1 MKKTIATALLALA
14 ASAGAPAMAQ
24 QPGVELGVLDCQ
36 IEGGVGLILGSSK
49 DMRCSFSPADKTF
62 APEPYFGAVT
72 KYGLDVG
79 VTEATAMSWLVL
91 APSSNIY
98 APGALAGDYIGASA
112 EASAG
117 VGGGANLL
125 VGGSGTNFTLQPLSL
140 QTQTGLN
147 LAVGVTQFQLRS
159 ASN

>member
-1 MKKTIATALLALA
+1 MYRTILATAIAVASGA
-14 ASAGAPAMAQ
+14 APTMAQ
-24 QPGVELGVLDCQ
+24 EPGVELGVLECQ
-36 IEGGVGLILGSSK
+36 IEGGVGMILGSSK
-49 DMRCSFSPADKTF
+49 DMSCSFQPADKTF
-62 APEPYFGAVT
+62 APEPYFGVVN
-72 KYGLDVG
+72 KYGLDIG
-79 VTEATAMSWLVL
+79 VTQATSMGWLVL

-98 APGALAGDYIGASA
+98 APGALAGDYVGASA

-125 VGGSGTNFTLQPLSL
+125 VGGTATNFTLQPLSL
-140 QTQTGLN
+140 QAQTGIN

>member
-1 MKKTIATALLALA
+1 MLKIVVALALTTVFHT
-14 ASAGAPAMAQ
+14 SPALAQ
-24 QPGVELGVLDCQ
+24 QAGVELGVLDCQ

-49 DMRCSFSPADKTF
+49 DMSCSFEPSDKTF
-62 APEPYFGAVT
+62 APEPYFGAVN
-72 KYGLDVG
+72 KFGLDIG
-79 VTEATAMSWLVL
+79 VTQATSMNWLVL

-98 APGALAGDYIGASA
+98 APGALAGDYVGATA
-112 EASAG
+112 EASAV

-125 VGGSGTNFTLQPLSL
+125 VGGSDTNFTLQPLSL
-140 QTQTGLN
+140 QTQTGVN